1 MTNRSTRRSPSPDS
15 FVIMCE
21 LGDNLRAEYGE
32 VRYVTRIIHR
42 DQQWTFEAT
51 WERLEGD
58 QWVEFDLPLENY

>member
-1 MTNRSTRRSPSPDS
+1 
-15 FVIMCE
+15 MCE

-58 QWVEFDLPLENY
+58 RWVEFDLPLENY